1 METRTPRTGGEP
13 VQGGESKR
21 PKTTTSRESIQAAE
35 RLLLPLLI
43 TTDRMVKEVVA

>member
-1 METRTPRTGGEP
+1 METRMPRTGGEL
-13 VQGGESKR
+13 KR
-21 PKTTTSRESIQAAE
+21 PKATTSRDSTQAAE